1 MKMIILIEMVLK
13 VRVILRYSV
22 VEKKIKNKRMIIL
35 YLYIKKL
42 LKIFVNCLEYL

>member
-1 MKMIILIEMVLK
+1 MKMIIFIEMVLN

-22 VEKKIKNKRMIIL
+22 VEKNKRMIIL

-42 LKIFVNCLEYL
+42 LEIFVNCLEYL

>member
-22 VEKKIKNKRMIIL
+22 VEKKNKRMIIL

-42 LKIFVNCLEYL
+42 LEIFVSCLEYL

>member
-1 MKMIILIEMVLK
+1 MKMIILIEMVLN

-22 VEKKIKNKRMIIL
+22 VEKNKRMIIL

-42 LKIFVNCLEYL
+42 LEIFVNCLEYL

>member
-22 VEKKIKNKRMIIL
+22 VEKNKRMIIL
-35 YLYIKKL
+35 YLYIKEL
-42 LKIFVNCLEYL
+42 LEIFVNCLEYL

>member
-1 MKMIILIEMVLK
+1 MIILIEMVLK

-22 VEKKIKNKRMIIL
+22 VEKNKRMIIL

-42 LKIFVNCLEYL
+42 LEIFVNCLEYL

>member
-22 VEKKIKNKRMIIL
+22 VEKYKRMIIL

-42 LKIFVNCLEYL
+42 LEIFVNCLEYL

>member
-22 VEKKIKNKRMIIL
+22 VEKNKRMIIL

>member
-22 VEKKIKNKRMIIL
+22 VEKNKRMIIL
-35 YLYIKKL
+35 YLYNIKKL
-42 LKIFVNCLEYL
+42 LEIFVNCLEYL

>member
-22 VEKKIKNKRMIIL
+22 VEKNKRMIIL

-42 LKIFVNCLEYL
+42 LEIFVNCL

>member
-13 VRVILRYSV
+13 VRVILRYNV
-22 VEKKIKNKRMIIL
+22 VEINKRMIIL

-42 LKIFVNCLEYL
+42 LEIFVNCLEYL

>member
-1 MKMIILIEMVLK
+1 MIILIEMVLK

-35 YLYIKKL
+35 YLYIKEL
-42 LKIFVNCLEYL
+42 LEIFVNCLEYL

>member
-22 VEKKIKNKRMIIL
+22 VEKNKRMIIL

-42 LKIFVNCLEYL
+42 LEIFVNCLEYL